1 MAKPTT
7 VLDELNESSLFLS
20 SLYGVRTVFERELGI
35 KNMLIA
41 TDEMIKARIDQRVKQ
56 NQLPEFP
63 YAYLVLNEV
72 QAVKE
77 LQPNKVVKRLGY
89 RMGTTDASRATSSK
103 GYIFPVKASLELK
116 YTDSDPL
123 RVIKVAEAL
132 MILGQIGALFFELR
146 VGDDVE
152 AMQLSVRMEIPES
165 VSIPLADTGNTTAPG
180 AMEVSLSFVMN
191 AYAGFFRD
199 VSAVNSTSPIVT
211 TTIVDEINHAL

>member
-20 SLYGVRTVFERELGI
+20 SLYGVRSVFERELGI

-41 TDEMIKARIDQRVKQ
+41 SDDMIKARIAQRVKQ

-77 LQPNKVVKRLGY
+77 LQPNKVVRRLGY
-89 RMGTTDASRATSSK
+89 RMGTTDATLSTSSK

-132 MILGQIGALFFELR
+132 MILGQIGALTFELR
-146 VGDDVE
+146 VGDDAE
-152 AMQLSVRMEIPES
+152 AMKLSVRMEIPES
-165 VSIPLADTGNTTAPG
+165 VSIPMADTSLTSAPG
-180 AMEVSLSFVMN
+180 AMEVSLSFVMH

-211 TTIVDEINHAL
+211 TTIVDDPHAF